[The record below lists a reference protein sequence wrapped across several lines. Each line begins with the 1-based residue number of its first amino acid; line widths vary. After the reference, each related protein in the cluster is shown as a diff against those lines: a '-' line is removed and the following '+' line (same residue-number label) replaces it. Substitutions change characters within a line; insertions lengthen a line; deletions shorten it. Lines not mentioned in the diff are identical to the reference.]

1 MRAGFQEAIIAG
13 TALSRPTRGGSTITV
28 SGLLTGGDIS
38 DAVLAEREKGNGPDV
53 VILTANMLK
62 ADEDIFLDDMTL
74 DQFKEKVGIPVIVA
88 ECEGSGVLKA
98 LDSFIGLYE
107 GIED

>member
-1 MRAGFQEAIIAG
+1 M
-13 TALSRPTRGGSTITV
+13 LSRDNTE
-28 SGLLTGGDIS
+28 
-38 DAVLAEREKGNGPDV
+38 LARK
-53 VILTANMLK
+53 K
-62 ADEDIFLDDMTL
+62 FF